1 MKTPLLETQTK
12 DIGFQRQT
20 KPYTL
25 DDRQDFKNDG
35 RAEKTQNKKP
45 CQIQRAKQNYSQKMQ
60 RDKKKLAGEK
70 ML

>member
-45 CQIQRAKQNYSQKMQ
+45 C
-60 RDKKKLAGEK
+60 
-70 ML
+70 